1 MDNDKAKNKLLKRI
15 KRVSKGYWVL
25 VMLLIMSTCN
35 SEPSVLLYIAWT
47 VVVGYLVWKMQGEE

>member
-1 MDNDKAKNKLLKRI
+1 MDNNKIKNELRERT

-35 SEPSVLLYIAWT
+35 SEPSVLLYIAWA
-47 VVVGYLVWKMQGEE
+47 VVVGYLVWKMQGDE